1 MTAAIDEGRLEGRL
15 ARLLWLG
22 TLAGCALISLGLLL
36 VLSLHTPGS
45 GRAASALM
53 NAGILLLIL
62 LPILR
67 VALMLSVFVRERDRR
82 FATTAAAVLLIIA
95 LSLAVGL
102 WTRL

>member
-22 TLAGCALISLGLLL
+22 TLSGCALIGVGLLL
-36 VLSLHTPGS
+36 LFGMHTPAS
-45 GRAASALM
+45 ARAASALM

-62 LPILR
+62 LPVVR
-67 VALMLSVFVRERDRR
+67 VALMLAVFVRERDRR

-102 WTRL
+102 WTRR